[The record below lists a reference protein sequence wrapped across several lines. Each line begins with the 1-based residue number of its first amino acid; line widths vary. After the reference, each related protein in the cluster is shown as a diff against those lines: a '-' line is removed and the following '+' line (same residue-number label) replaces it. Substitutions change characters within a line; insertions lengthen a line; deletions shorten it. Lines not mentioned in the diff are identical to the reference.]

1 MKIIVKLIVVAAIM
15 LLASVAAFAQQKP
28 LKGTWSFTIQTPTG
42 PIPTSFTFKKGGK
55 GSFFATSGMVPL
67 GYRERNGTFS
77 MSAELPN
84 DDPTLAKTT
93 VMIRGTKTT
102 DSTLVGDLIL
112 FLPDADASSPFTYK
126 TMVIPGGV
134 TGQRQ

>member
-1 MKIIVKLIVVAAIM
+1 
-15 LLASVAAFAQQKP
+15 
-28 LKGTWSFTIQTPTG
+28 
-42 PIPTSFTFKKGGK
+42 
-55 GSFFATSGMVPL
+55 
-67 GYRERNGTFS
+67 

-93 VMIRGTKTT
+93 VMIRGMKISDT
-102 DSTLVGDLIL
+102 SLVGDLIL
-112 FLPDADASSPFTYK
+112 FLPDADTTSPFTFK